1 MLQEELGKLT
11 SEELANIAEIW
22 GIIPSAKTV
31 TINSSFKKNML
42 QLFVKAVV
50 DEYYLKGVLEK
61 LTPVQV
67 QIYSTIVTS
76 KTILTLGEISRK
88 IRMQPINVEKE
99 LFVLKHLMLV
109 YLRKNR
115 ERLTNNLD
123 KYYPYEEIQNIISV
137 NVNKNGEK
145 FRISIKKNIE
155 TEQQVLS
162 KKYRSFFPL
171 EATNKEIAVLAVDQ
185 KIILKCIKELNEKEI
200 ILFDEVFING
210 GLLEINTARVMM
222 DELKLDPEK
231 TLRKLHE
238 LNLAKD
244 IYFVEDRFVRLL
256 VLPLEIFEYLE
267 KAPLFPKKEGVTE
280 LQEKN
285 ISNEFDFV
293 LNLKKLLLFTSKKG
307 LTLAQSSKVK
317 QIDLKK
323 SEESLIIVD
332 VRLFP
337 EKSQVHQLEII
348 LPFLKIFD
356 LIDIKGEN
364 IVLKS
369 NFEEFLKKDP
379 LALTKEV
386 IEKTHQMAE
395 KRLIGQEI
403 FHPVDIPFFKKEI
416 FDKCIEIIK
425 ENKSAYL
432 KVIMAKMIRE
442 TVILVPTF
450 RLANLRTT
458 YLQQRNLFVSALFY
472 MHFFGLL
479 KIEYPKRLLSFSEIG
494 DHLFHDIPFADKSKN
509 KGLYIN
515 SDGSITAL
523 PDKMSL
529 FDLHLLK
536 SFSVLTEADQVL
548 NFKLTKESV
557 QEGILLGHSAVDFNN
572 FLDANTKNKIPQNI
586 LFLIAEWTDKLPIV
600 TIEESVVLLET
611 ANEKMK
617 NDLLAQVKK
626 QKINFRDIS
635 PTAMVIPKAS
645 ISEVMNM
652 AEKLEM
658 IVKLIR

>member
-11 SEELANIAEIW
+11 NEELANIAEIW
-22 GIIPSAKTV
+22 GIIPASKKTALS
-31 TINSSFKKNML
+31 SSFKKNTIA
-42 QLFVKAVV
+42 LFLKSVT
-50 DEYYLKGVLEK
+50 DEYYLKGILEK

-67 QIYSTIVTS
+67 QIYSIIVSS

-88 IRMQPINVEKE
+88 IRMQPINIEKE
-99 LFVLKHLMLV
+99 LLVLKHLMLV

-123 KYYPYEEIQNIISV
+123 KYYPYDEIKNIISV
-137 NVNKNGEK
+137 SSHKDGEK
-145 FRISIKKNIE
+145 FRISIRKNIE
-155 TEQQVLS
+155 IEYEPLS
-162 KKYRSFFPL
+162 KKYRSFFP
-171 EATNKEIAVLAVDQ
+171 ENITNKEIALLAIDS
-185 KIILKCIKELNEKEI
+185 KCILKCIKELSEKEI
-200 ILFDEVFING
+200 ILLDEIFING
-210 GLLEINTARVMM
+210 GLLEINTARVLI
-222 DELKLDPEK
+222 DEHKLDQEK
-231 TLRKLHE
+231 ILRKLHE

-244 IYFVEDRFVRLL
+244 IYFVEDRFVR
-256 VLPLEIFEYLE
+256 VLILPIEIFEYLE
-267 KAPLFPKKEGVTE
+267 TNPLFPKKEGVTE

-285 ISNEFDFV
+285 VCNEFDFV
-293 LNLKKLLLFTSKKG
+293 LNMKKLLLFTSKKG

-317 QIDLKK
+317 QVDLKK
-323 SEESLIIVD
+323 SEDSLIMID

-348 LPFLKIFD
+348 LPFLKLFD

-369 NFEEFLKKDP
+369 GLETFLKKDP
-379 LALTKEV
+379 LVLTKEI
-386 IEKTHQMAE
+386 IEKTYQAAE
-395 KRLIGQEI
+395 KRLTGQEV
-403 FHPVDIPFFKKEI
+403 FHPTDIAFFKKEI
-416 FDKCIEIIK
+416 FESCIEIIK
-425 ENKSAYL
+425 TNKNSYL
-432 KVIMAKMIRE
+432 KVIMARVIRD
-442 TVILVPTF
+442 TVVLVPTF
-450 RLANLRTT
+450 RLADLRNF
-458 YLQQRNLFVSALFY
+458 YLQQRNLFMSALFY
-472 MHFFGLL
+472 MHFFGIL
-479 KIEYPKRLLSFSEIG
+479 KIEYPKRLLNFSEIG
-494 DHLFHDIPFADKSKN
+494 LFLFENIPFTEKINN

-515 SDGSITAL
+515 PDGSITAL
-523 PDKMSL
+523 PDKLSI

-536 SFSVLTEADQVL
+536 SFSILTESDQVL
-548 NFKLTKESV
+548 TFKITKESV
-557 QEGILLGHSAVDFNN
+557 QEGILLGYSAVDFNN
-572 FLDANTKNKIPQNI
+572 FLEANTKNKIPQNI

-635 PTAMVIPKAS
+635 ETAMVIPKNS
-645 ISEVMNM
+645 ITEVMNI